1 MVEEISGKVKQVL
14 VARDSGTIRS
24 ESLDTVDVTFEGFAG
39 DKHAGWTKPS
49 DGRTKFYPR
58 GTAIRNSRQVSIVS
72 LEETAAI
79 ANDLGLEE
87 ILPDWMGANL
97 LLEGIPALSAIKP
110 NTRLFFENG
119 AVLLITEEN
128 NPCKTLSAEIASHF
142 PGKPELLEK
151 IVKVSMRRRGLVA
164 VVELP
169 GIITKGDTVRVLF
182 AH

>member
-1 MVEEISGKVKQVL
+1 
-14 VARDSGTIRS
+14 
-24 ESLDTVDVTFEGFAG
+24 
-39 DKHAGWTKPS
+39 
-49 DGRTKFYPR
+49 
-58 GTAIRNSRQVSIVS
+58 VSQ
-72 LEETAAI
+72 EETAAI
-79 ANDLGLEE
+79 ANDLGLDE

-97 LLEGIPALSAIKP
+97 LLEGIPALSAITP
-110 NTRLFFENG
+110 NTRLFFESG

-169 GIITKGDTVRVLF
+169 GKITKGEPVRVLF